1 MADIKT
7 MTQEVIDLQI
17 DIEESMIGGDY
28 EKIVTILNK
37 IIEKL
42 DEVVAKVNE

>member
-7 MTQEVIDLQI
+7 MTQEVTDLQI
-17 DIEESMIGGDY
+17 DIEESMMGGDY

-42 DEVVAKVNE
+42 DEVVTKINE